1 MRKEFSYAD
10 ARPSGIVLS
19 ETESDIIEAAAL
31 KLAAQYAD
39 YSLHS
44 TDLLHAVELA
54 AAALPSRVRRALIA
68 FRDESNA
75 AGTLLLRGLPLGSLP
90 ATPDRV
96 EDEPAWTEVAV
107 ATLGQLMVMSVLG
120 RSISYSDEKSGN
132 LVQDVSP
139 KRGAEKRQENSGS
152 ILLELHTEDG
162 FHPAAPHFL
171 SLICLRGDRDGRAA
185 TVTGGIGDVLPH
197 LDGETVAALRRPE
210 FRTRFST
217 SFVHDTDEEVL
228 TPPVPVLSGP
238 EGRPDLRVD
247 FHGTVG
253 TTPAARAALAE
264 LEDAVLG
271 SLRGTVLRP
280 GELIILDNRRT
291 VHGRTGFT
299 PRYDGA
305 DRWLRRSFA
314 LADLRPVLDDLGE
327 GRSHNAITA
336 RRPARG
342 LAAAAAA

>member
-1 MRKEFSYAD
+1 MRKEFAYAD
-10 ARPSGIVLS
+10 ARTTGIVLS
-19 ETESDIIEAAAL
+19 ETESDIVEAAAL
-31 KLAAQYAD
+31 RIAAQYAE

-44 TDLLHAVELA
+44 TDLLHTVELA
-54 AAALPSRVRRALIA
+54 AAALPSEVRRALIS
-68 FRDESNA
+68 FRDEGNPS
-75 AGTLLLRGLPLGSLP
+75 GTLVLRGLPLGALP
-90 ATPDRV
+90 PTPDRA
-96 EDEPAWTEVAV
+96 EDEPHWTAVSV
-107 ATLGQLMVMSVLG
+107 ATLSQLMVMSVLG
-120 RSISYSDEKSGN
+120 RSISYSDEKNGD

-139 KRGAEKRQENSGS
+139 KRGAEERQENSGS

-171 SLICLRGDRDGRAA
+171 SLICLRGDRDGLAA
-185 TVTGGIGDVLPH
+185 TVTGGIGDVLPE
-197 LDGETVAALRRPE
+197 LDEETVAALRRPE
-210 FRTRFST
+210 FRTKFST
-217 SFVHDTDEEVL
+217 SFVHDTHEEVL
-228 TPPVPVLSGP
+228 TPPVPVLCGA
-238 EGRPDLRVD
+238 RANPDLRVD

-253 TTPAARAALAE
+253 TTPGARAALAA

-271 SLRGTVLRP
+271 SLRGIVLEP

-327 GRSHNAITA
+327 GRSHNAITT
-336 RRPARG
+336 RQPSPK
-342 LAAAAAA
+342 LATAA

>member
-1 MRKEFSYAD
+1 MGKEFSYAD
-10 ARPSGIVLS
+10 ARPSGIVLG

-31 KLAAQYAD
+31 KVAAQYAD

-54 AAALPSRVRRALIA
+54 AAALPSRVRRALIS

-75 AGTLLLRGLPLGSLP
+75 GGTLLLRGLPLGSLP

-96 EDEPAWTEVAV
+96 EDEPDWTEVPV

-139 KRGAEKRQENSGS
+139 KRGAEHRQENSGS

-197 LDGETVAALRRPE
+197 LAEETVAALRRPE

-238 EGRPDLRVD
+238 QANPDLRVD

-264 LEDAVLG
+264 LEESVLG
-271 SLRGTVLRP
+271 SLRGIVLRP

-291 VHGRTGFT
+291 VHGRTDFT

-342 LAAAAAA
+342 LAAAA

>member
-1 MRKEFSYAD
+1 MRKEFAYVD
-10 ARPSGIVLS
+10 ARTTGIVLS
-19 ETESDIIEAAAL
+19 ETESGILEAAAL
-31 KLAAQYAD
+31 RLAAQYTD
-39 YSLHS
+39 SSLHN

-54 AAALPSRVRRALIA
+54 AAALPSEVRRALIS
-68 FRDESNA
+68 FRDEGNTS
-75 AGTLLLRGLPLGSLP
+75 GTLLLRGLPLGSLP
-90 ATPDRV
+90 ATPDRP
-96 EDEPAWTEVAV
+96 EDEPEWTSVSV
-107 ATLGQLMVMSVLG
+107 ATLAQLMVMSVLG
-120 RSISYSDEKSGN
+120 RAISYSDEKNGN

-139 KRGAEKRQENSGS
+139 KRGAEQRQENSGS

-171 SLICLRGDRDGRAA
+171 SLICLRGDRDGIAA
-185 TVTGGIGDVLPH
+185 TVTGGIGDVLPE
-197 LDGETVAALRRPE
+197 LDARTVATLRRPE
-210 FRTRFST
+210 FRTKFST

-228 TPPVPVLSGP
+228 APAAPVLSGT
-238 EGRPDLRVD
+238 ETNPDLRVD

-253 TTPAARAALAE
+253 TTPAARAALAA

-271 SLRGTVLRP
+271 SLRGIVLEP

-291 VHGRTGFT
+291 VHGRTGFN

-336 RRPARG
+336 GQMAPG
-342 LAAAAAA
+342 LAAAA